1 MFKTKEFRWSLVLFL
16 IPLIVDLILY
26 PQLPNVVATHFDENG
41 NPNSYMQKG
50 IAILVLF
57 VFMLVTHILVLFFTS
72 KDPKGRDI
80 KLSFFRILCM
90 ICPILYVIVNG
101 IIMGYALGY
110 EIHIVNTVSFL
121 IGLVLIVMGLFLP
134 KSNLPLNLPWD
145 IKNEE
150 LIHQLYGYCLM
161 AAGLL
166 FMVCGFINQITIGI
180 IGMLILLFMPI
191 LYSYYLYKNEK

>member
-50 IAILVLF
+50 IAILFLF
-57 VFMLVTHILVLFFTS
+57 VFMLMVHIIVLFFTS
-72 KDPKGRDI
+72 KGREI
-80 KLSFFRILCM
+80 KPSFFRILSM
-90 ICPILYVIVNG
+90 ICPILYVVVNG
-101 IIMGYALGY
+101 MIIGYALGY

-134 KSNLPLNLPWD
+134 KSNLSLNLPWD

-191 LYSYYLYKNEK
+191 LYSYFL